1 VRRVAGQIEVVVGK
15 PMSYW
20 ITSLGETVGLTHCAD
35 MAWSS
40 INRRPAVSGLTI
52 DFEQIKFLNF
62 VLGGRLMP
70 FREPDTRSLPAA
82 RHA

>member
-35 MAWSS
+35 MGLVIDKQAACGE
-40 INRRPAVSGLTI
+40 RLTI

-62 VLGGRLMP
+62 VL
-70 FREPDTRSLPAA
+70 EDA
-82 RHA
+82 